1 MIGLAVTLIKLNK
14 AIINRLNPSKYQ
26 SGIYISD
33 IEAYVR
39 HY

>member
-14 AIINRLNPSKYQ
+14 AIINRLNLSKYQ
-26 SGIYISD
+26 AGIYIIN
-33 IEAYVR
+33 IEDYVR